1 MCAWLVIGDWEEQ
14 AAGEGD
20 TQSPLLMMKRT
31 KRMESSFIHGMPR
44 VRRPFAFPFP
54 FLSGTSG
61 KLQQRS

>member
-31 KRMESSFIHGMPR
+31 KSNVSTGWRE
-44 VRRPFAFPFP
+44 
-54 FLSGTSG
+54 
-61 KLQQRS
+61 